1 MFWIAL
7 SALIMTLTGA
17 GDDTYVIRKFIAH
30 AHEAVAAHVQDE
42 GRKRAATATLDDAS
56 RAFEKHRVRVGRM
69 SDCVA
74 KLDRSY
80 AATQAEYER
89 CLTDLAPAWDAAAED
104 LIVLDNRLRE
114 ALAPPELAE
123 IMRDTDAH

>member
-42 GRKRAATATLDDAS
+42 ARKRAATATLDDAS

-69 SDCVA
+69 SDCLA

-80 AATQAEYER
+80 TATQAEYER

-104 LIVLDNRLRE
+104 LIVLDARLRE
-114 ALAPPELAE
+114 AVAPPELAA
-123 IMRDTDAH
+123 IMRDTDPQ

>member
-30 AHEAVAAHVQDE
+30 AHESVAAHVHDE
-42 GRKRAATATLDDAS
+42 GRKRAATATLGDAS
-56 RAFEKHRVRVGRM
+56 RAFEKHRLRVGKI

-80 AATQAEYER
+80 AATQPDYER
-89 CLTDLAPAWDAAAED
+89 CLTDLAPAWDSAAEE
-104 LIVLDNRLRE
+104 LIVLDARLRD

-123 IMRDTDAH
+123 IMRDTELP